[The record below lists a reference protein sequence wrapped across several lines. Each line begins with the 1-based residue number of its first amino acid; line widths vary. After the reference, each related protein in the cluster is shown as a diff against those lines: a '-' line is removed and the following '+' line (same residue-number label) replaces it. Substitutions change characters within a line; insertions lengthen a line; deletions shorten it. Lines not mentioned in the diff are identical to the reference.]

1 MSVKLLHIVNP
12 LSGLRPWTPMGNF
25 RPQTPWVTAFKRK
38 FLARPVDLA
47 LKVKKEKNK
56 RAKYN
61 AFDCHRGACSLMTKN
76 MSDSELGYTQRS
88 SKPSA
93 KGGTKT
99 QEFH

>member
-47 LKVKKEKNK
+47 LKVKKREKEK
-56 RAKYN
+56 SKIH
-61 AFDCHRGACSLMTKN
+61 HRGACSLMTKN